1 MREMDKAAHKM
12 GKAMRKMDKAM
23 HEVDIAV
30 EKEQIAS
37 VEPDKTITR
46 FGSSERMFHN
56 VVMLTYFLLL
66 MTGLVII
73 TYNLKGDRDIIR
85 HYFVIAHK
93 AAGVMFLTGTISVV
107 LFGNKMVWLEN
118 LWLLIKF
125 DINDIKWLLK
135 KPFTLF
141 NKKIKLPQSDK
152 FNAGQKVWHAIAF
165 SGSFTLAL
173 TGVILWNN
181 RLSIIALL
189 VHTALAI
196 IMIFPLMGHMYM
208 ALINKDTR
216 PGFNSIIN
224 GRVDSKWAQ
233 SHHPKWVER
242 KQRDQSG
249 RKKVRRH
256 KLAG

>member
-1 MREMDKAAHKM
+1 MDKTVA
-12 GKAMRKMDKAM
+12 DKP
-23 HEVDIAV
+23 
-30 EKEQIAS
+30 KTQS
-37 VEPDKTITR
+37 GGLNRTITR
-46 FGSSERMFHN
+46 FGASERAFHN

-73 TYNLKGDRDIIR
+73 SYNIKGDRDIIR

-93 AAGVMFLTGTISVV
+93 AAGVMFLMGTISVI
-107 LFGNKMVWLEN
+107 LFGDKKIWLEN
-118 LWLLIKF
+118 LWLLVKF
-125 DINDIKWLLK
+125 DSSDIRWLAK
-135 KPFTLF
+135 KPFTIF
-141 NKKIKLPQSDK
+141 SKNIKLPQSDK
-152 FNAGQKVWHAIAF
+152 FNAGQKIWHAIAF
-165 SGSFTLAL
+165 TGSFTLAL

-189 VHTALAI
+189 LHTALAL

-224 GRVDSKWAQ
+224 GRVDTKWAK
-233 SHHPKWVER
+233 SHHPKWVSRKER
-242 KQRDQSG
+242 DLSE
-249 RKKVRRH
+249 KKRVRRH